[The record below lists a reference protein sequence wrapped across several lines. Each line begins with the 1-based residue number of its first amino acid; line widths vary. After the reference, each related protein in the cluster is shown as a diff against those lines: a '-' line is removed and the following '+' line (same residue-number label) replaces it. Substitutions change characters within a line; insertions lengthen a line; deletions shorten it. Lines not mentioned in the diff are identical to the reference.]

1 MDCGHVRERREE
13 NGPREGKKKRR
24 VGRRER
30 NRPKGKREFLLF
42 FFCKLKLNLLNS
54 NKFESNSNHTIK

>member
-13 NGPREGKKKRR
+13 SRPREGKKKRR

-42 FFCKLKLNLLNS
+42 FLFQTQTQPIEFK
-54 NKFESNSNHTIK
+54 